1 MRGRQAREGRHLGR
15 QAREGRREKAGEG
28 GQAREGRRGKAGGEG
43 QARASG
49 LEGWGGK
56 ANKEGWLWRG
66 RLWRGR
72 LWRGRLWRGRL
83 WRGRLA
89 RRKAGEE
96 DGCGDERQARNA
108 VARKAGEEGRRGRL
122 SPHHP
127 ARLHLLSGTLS
138 LARPKVDSLGDFL
151 IRGGGGGVTHRMSRF
166 LHHFTDPI
174 FDPSGLMAR
183 ARNPDRIARAPA
195 PGIKSGER
203 A

>member
-1 MRGRQAREGRHLGR
+1 M
-15 QAREGRREKAGEG
+15 
-28 GQAREGRRGKAGGEG
+28 
-43 QARASG
+43 
-49 LEGWGGK
+49 EGWGGK

-72 LWRGRLWRGRL
+72 L
-83 WRGRLA
+83 A
-89 RRKAGEE
+89 RRKPGEE

-151 IRGGGGGVTHRMSRF
+151 IRGGGRHAQDV
-166 LHHFTDPI
+166 PI
-174 FDPSGLMAR
+174 F
-183 ARNPDRIARAPA
+183 APLYR
-195 PGIKSGER
+195 SYL
-203 A
+203 